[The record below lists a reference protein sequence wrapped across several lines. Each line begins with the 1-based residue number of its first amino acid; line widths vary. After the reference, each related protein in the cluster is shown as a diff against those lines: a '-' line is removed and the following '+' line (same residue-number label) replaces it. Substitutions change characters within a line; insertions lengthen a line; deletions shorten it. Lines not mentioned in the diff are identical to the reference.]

1 MALEDPDQLDL
12 LKKGKRSK
20 YGNKRVELDGHIF
33 DSIAEAA
40 HYIKL
45 QTYKTKFFVHPSF
58 TFSCGVRYVADF
70 LTYPNPDIGSGR
82 TPIPQMNYDIRIK
95 KDARLWKTYC
105 GFYTVVDV
113 KGTETVVWRIKKK
126 LMLDEFETEI
136 EIVRS
141 DPKTASAL
149 VTAYLGA
156 QKRKGMLE

>member
-33 DSIAEAA
+33 DSIAEASF
-40 HYIKL
+40 YIKL

-58 TFSCGVRYVADF
+58 TFSSGIMYVADF
-70 LTYPNPDIGSGR
+70 LLYETKLDGWIS
-82 TPIPQMNYDIRIK
+82 IPRMNWDIRSK
-95 KDARLWKTYC
+95 MHAREWKANC
-105 GFYTVVDV
+105 GRYSIVDV
-113 KGTETVVWRIKKK
+113 KGVETAVFRMKKK

-136 EIVRS
+136 VLERP
-141 DPKTASAL
+141 DPTRARAL
-149 VTAYLGA
+149 VEAYLGA

>member
-20 YGNKRVELDGHIF
+20 FGNKRVELDGHIF

-58 TFSCGVRYVADF
+58 TFKSGVRYVADF
-70 LTYPNPDIGSGR
+70 LIYPPDAEYGWA
-82 TPIPQMNYDIRIK
+82 PIPQLNYDIRIK
-95 KDARLWKTYC
+95 KDARLWKAYC
-105 GFYTVVDV
+105 GFYMVVDV
-113 KGTETVVWRIKKK
+113 KGCITQSFAIKRK

-136 EIVRS
+136 KLVHP